1 LVVVV
6 VVVVVE
12 ILYIEDDSPGAVV
25 KSSHWCQEVLGSSG
39 LFAIIAGV
47 RLAPEN
53 PPPDPT

>member
-6 VVVVVE
+6 VIVE

-25 KSSHWCQEVLGSSG
+25 KSSHWCQEVLGSSR